1 MKTSV
6 SRVSATVRAYL
17 AVRADCQNPAGFGQ
31 RKETGMTDPRTQA
44 TRTQMDT
51 GGIGRTVPSGWAFF
65 AGIILFMVGVFNI
78 IWGLTALFN
87 DTALT
92 VGEQGLIVWDFTA
105 WGWIHLILGIVMIA
119 TALGLFGGQG
129 WARWTAVVFVMVN
142 AFGQIAWMSTYP
154 LWSILII
161 TLDIIIIYQLTVRWD
176 TADSYWLRE
185 ARASRRPRGPAPRGR
200 RHAPRRATRGS
211 G

>member
-1 MKTSV
+1 VTE
-6 SRVSATVRAYL
+6 TRA
-17 AVRADCQNPAGFGQ
+17 
-31 RKETGMTDPRTQA
+31 QA
-44 TRTQMDT
+44 
-51 GGIGRTVPSGWAFF
+51 PNGWAVFV
-65 AGIILFMVGVFNI
+65 GILIFIVGAFNI

-105 WGWIHLILGIVMIA
+105 WGWIHLILGIVLIL

-129 WARWTAVVFVMVN
+129 WARWTAIFFVMLN

-161 TLDIIIIYQLTVRWD
+161 TLDIIIIYQLTARWEA
-176 TADSYWLRE
+176 ADGY
-185 ARASRRPRGPAPRGR
+185 
-200 RHAPRRATRGS
+200 
-211 G
+211 